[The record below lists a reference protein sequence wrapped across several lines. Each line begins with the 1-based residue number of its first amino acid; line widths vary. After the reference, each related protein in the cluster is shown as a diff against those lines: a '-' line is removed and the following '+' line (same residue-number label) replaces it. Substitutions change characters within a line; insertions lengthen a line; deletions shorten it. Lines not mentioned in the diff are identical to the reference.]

1 VRRSIALLVLVVFTL
16 GGCDQFEEILPP
28 EPEPVAAPTRTD
40 RPAPE
45 ECAEVSASQGAP
57 APITM
62 KDTFFDPFCLAVST
76 TQQLTLTNAGDL
88 LHNLSIGETQ
98 LDVDVEPGEE
108 ITTDDLGT
116 EARPGTFRFVCK
128 YHEARGMVGT
138 ITIE

>member
-1 VRRSIALLVLVVFTL
+1 MHRLIGCLVLVTVAL
-16 GGCDQFEEILPP
+16 VGCDQVEEILPP
-28 EPEPVAAPTRTD
+28 EPEPVAAPTGEES
-40 RPAPE
+40 PPPE

-76 TQQLTLTNAGDL
+76 TQQLALTNAGDL
-88 LHNLSIGETQ
+88 VHNLSIGETQ
-98 LDVDVEPGEE
+98 LDVDVKPGEE
-108 ITTDDLGT
+108 LVTDDLGA
-116 EARPGTFRFVCK
+116 EARPGTFRFYCK